1 MENLYDILE
10 VSPKASKEVIE
21 RAYKTLAKK
30 YHPDLQVGK
39 DKAKAEEKMKIIN
52 HAYSILG
59 DESKRAEYDESLEV
73 ERQQQDIKYNNEH
86 QNNNNSSYYSENTVY
101 QNQYQNSR
109 NTSQYEDASSKINP
123 TWRDYYE
130 RLSPRDQRRV
140 GRVIQRDA
148 RNEYRNLYEDYFRSL
163 GYKVPHKWTWK
174 EIKRI
179 IIIVI
184 SLVAIFGILWAIPS
198 TRNSMIA
205 IYNSNVFVRLLVNL
219 IWGILSGIIQFFK
232 TILGIKNR

>member
-10 VSPKASKEVIE
+10 VSQKASKEVIE

-39 DKAKAEEKMKIIN
+39 DKAKAEEEMKIIN

-101 QNQYQNSR
+101 QKQYQDSR
-109 NTSQYEDASSKINP
+109 NTNQYEEASSKSNP

-130 RLSPRDQRRV
+130 RLSPRDQRRAR
-140 GRVIQRDA
+140 RVIQRDA
-148 RNEYRNLYEDYFRSL
+148 RNEYRNLYENYFRSL

-184 SLVAIFGILWAIPS
+184 SLMAIFGILWAIPS

-232 TILGIKNR
+232 TILGIKN